1 MTDATYTKGR
11 WSLTDLIPASSGPE
25 MEAVFDDLNAVVAEL
40 ETHRDDLSPE
50 IAADTFAEMVGLVER
65 IAYRASQLLGYS
77 TLWLAE
83 STSDQQALAFR
94 SRVGQ
99 ALAQAQN
106 RTLFFDLW
114 WKALDP
120 AAAERL
126 AAGSGDVRY
135 YLEALRRFAPYT
147 LTEGEERV
155 MNTKDVNGISGIK
168 TLYEMITYA
177 LTFDMEIDG
186 EVKPLTRT
194 ELMVHARSA
203 DPDRRKAAY
212 EAMFDT
218 FTQHKDVLGQM
229 YQFVVGDWVQENVTL
244 RKMDSPMVGRNLAN
258 DMPNEVVDALIEACR
273 ENVSL
278 YRRFFRLKAKW
289 IGMPKLRRVDIYAP
303 LRAAEIKYSF
313 DDGVRFIL
321 DTMTAFS
328 PAMAQLAERVLSE
341 NHLDSEPRVGK
352 DTGAFNY
359 GVVPDRTPWVLVNYN
374 GRADDVSTLGHELG
388 HAVHSMMASDHS
400 ILTCHSSLPLA
411 ETASNF
417 VEILL
422 LSRWLDEVTDDE
434 ARTALMA
441 KYVDDSYASVMRQIY
456 FVIFERDIHEQLV
469 EGSMTADEVAERYM
483 ETLREQFGD
492 ELDLADYF
500 RWEWITI
507 PHIYDRPFYCYAY
520 TFGLLLV
527 LALYQQY
534 RSEGDAFVARY
545 LKILEYGG
553 SKAPMEI
560 LDEAGFN
567 VRTKAFWQGGLDV
580 IADMVNQLEAL
591 AK

>member
-11 WSLTDLIPASSGPE
+11 WSLVDLIAASSGPK
-25 MEAVFDDLNAVVAEL
+25 MDAVFDDLDDAIGAL
-40 ETHRDDLSPE
+40 EARRDDLSPTMSTE
-50 IAADTFAEMVGLVER
+50 AFTELLRLVER
-65 IAYRASQLLGYS
+65 VAYRANQLLGYS

-83 STSDQQALAFR
+83 STSDQKALAFR

-99 ALAQAQN
+99 SLAQAQN
-106 RTLFFDLW
+106 RALFFDLW
-114 WKALDP
+114 WKALDA

-126 AAGSGDVRY
+126 AAAAGDIRY

-147 LTEGEERV
+147 LKEGEEQV
-155 MNTKDVNGISGIK
+155 LNTKDVNGISGIK

-203 DPDRRKAAY
+203 DSERRKAAY
-212 EAMFDT
+212 DALFST
-218 FTQHKDVLGQM
+218 FTQHKDILGQM
-229 YQFVVGDWVQENVTL
+229 YQYVVGDWVQENVTL
-244 RKMDSPMVGRNLAN
+244 RKMASPMVGRNLAN
-258 DMPNEVVDALIEACR
+258 DIPEEVVNVLIETCR

-278 YRRFFRLKAKW
+278 YKRFFRLKAKW
-289 IGMPKLRRVDIYAP
+289 LGVPKLRRVDVYAP
-303 LRAAEIKYSF
+303 LRTAEIEYPF
-313 DDGVRFIL
+313 ADGVRFIL
-321 DTMTAFS
+321 ETMGSFS
-328 PAMAQLAERVLSE
+328 PTLADLAERVLSE

-400 ILTCHSSLPLA
+400 VLTCHSSLPLA

-422 LSRWLDEVTDDE
+422 LSRWLDEVEDDD
-434 ARTALMA
+434 ARRALMS
-441 KYVDDSYASVMRQIY
+441 KYVDDSYGSVLRQIY
-456 FVIFERDIHEQLV
+456 FVIFERDIHERLLA
-469 EGSMTADEVAERYM
+469 GSMTADEIAERYM
-483 ETLREQFGD
+483 DTLTEQFDGVMD
-492 ELDLADYF
+492 VEDYF
-500 RWEWITI
+500 RWEWIAI

-534 RSEGDAFVARY
+534 RNEGDAFVPRY

-560 LDEAGFN
+560 LDEAGFD
-567 VRTKAFWQGGLDV
+567 VRTKAFWQGGFDV
-580 IADMVNQLEAL
+580 IADMVDQLEAM
-591 AK
+591 AT

>member
-11 WSLTDLIPASSGPE
+11 WSLVDLIAASSGPK
-25 MEAVFDDLNAVVAEL
+25 MDAVFDDLDDAIGAL
-40 ETHRDDLSPE
+40 EARRDDLSPTMSTE
-50 IAADTFAEMVGLVER
+50 AFTELLRLVER
-65 IAYRASQLLGYS
+65 VAYRANQLLGYS

-83 STSDQQALAFR
+83 STSDQKALAFR

-99 ALAQAQN
+99 SLAQAQN
-106 RTLFFDLW
+106 RALFFDLW
-114 WKALDP
+114 WKALDA

-126 AAGSGDVRY
+126 AAAAGDIRY

-147 LTEGEERV
+147 LKEGEEQV
-155 MNTKDVNGISGIK
+155 LNTKDVNGISGIK

-203 DPDRRKAAY
+203 DSERRKAAY
-212 EAMFDT
+212 DALFST
-218 FTQHKDVLGQM
+218 FTQHKDILGQM
-229 YQFVVGDWVQENVTL
+229 YQYVVGDWVQENVTL
-244 RKMDSPMVGRNLAN
+244 RKMASPMVGRNLAN
-258 DMPNEVVDALIEACR
+258 DIPEEVVNVLIETCR

-278 YRRFFRLKAKW
+278 YKRFFRLKAKW
-289 IGMPKLRRVDIYAP
+289 LGVPKLRRVDVYAP
-303 LRAAEIKYSF
+303 LRTAEIEYPF
-313 DDGVRFIL
+313 ADGVRFIL
-321 DTMTAFS
+321 ETMGSFS
-328 PAMAQLAERVLSE
+328 PTLADLAERVLSE

-400 ILTCHSSLPLA
+400 VLTCHSSLPLA

-422 LSRWLDEVTDDE
+422 LSRWLDEVEDDD
-434 ARTALMA
+434 ARRALMA
-441 KYVDDSYASVMRQIY
+441 KYVDDSYGSVLRQIY
-456 FVIFERDIHEQLV
+456 FVIFERDIHERLLA
-469 EGSMTADEVAERYM
+469 GSMTADEIAERYM
-483 ETLREQFGD
+483 DTLTEQFDGVMD
-492 ELDLADYF
+492 VEDYF
-500 RWEWITI
+500 RWEWIAI

-534 RSEGDAFVARY
+534 RNEGDAFVPRY

-560 LDEAGFN
+560 LDEAGFD
-567 VRTKAFWQGGLDV
+567 VRTKAFWQGGFDV
-580 IADMVNQLEAL
+580 IADMVDQLEAM
-591 AK
+591 AT

>member
-1 MTDATYTKGR
+1 MTDATHTKGR
-11 WSLTDLIPASSGPE
+11 WSLVDLIAASSGPK
-25 MEAVFDDLNAVVAEL
+25 MDAVFDDLDDAIGAL
-40 ETHRDDLSPE
+40 EARRDDLSPTMSTE
-50 IAADTFAEMVGLVER
+50 AFTELLRLVER
-65 IAYRASQLLGYS
+65 VAYRANQLLGYS

-83 STSDQQALAFR
+83 STSDQKALAFR

-99 ALAQAQN
+99 SLAQAQN
-106 RTLFFDLW
+106 RALFFDLW
-114 WKALDP
+114 WKALDA

-126 AAGSGDVRY
+126 AAAAGDIRY

-147 LTEGEERV
+147 LKEGEEQV
-155 MNTKDVNGISGIK
+155 LNTKDVNGISGIK

-203 DPDRRKAAY
+203 DSERRKAAY
-212 EAMFDT
+212 DALFST
-218 FTQHKDVLGQM
+218 FTQHKDILGQM
-229 YQFVVGDWVQENVTL
+229 YQYVVGDWVQENVTL
-244 RKMDSPMVGRNLAN
+244 RKMASPMVGRNLAN
-258 DMPNEVVDALIEACR
+258 DIPEEVVNVLIETCR

-278 YRRFFRLKAKW
+278 YKRFFRLKAKW
-289 IGMPKLRRVDIYAP
+289 LGVPKLRRVDVYAP
-303 LRAAEIKYSF
+303 LRTAEIEYPF
-313 DDGVRFIL
+313 ADGVRFIL
-321 DTMTAFS
+321 ETMGSFS
-328 PAMAQLAERVLSE
+328 PTLADLAERVLSE

-400 ILTCHSSLPLA
+400 VLTCHSSLPLA

-422 LSRWLDEVTDDE
+422 LSRWLDEVEDDD
-434 ARTALMA
+434 ARRALMA
-441 KYVDDSYASVMRQIY
+441 KYVDDSYGSVLRQIY
-456 FVIFERDIHEQLV
+456 FVIFERDIHERLLA
-469 EGSMTADEVAERYM
+469 GSMTADEIAERYM
-483 ETLREQFGD
+483 DTLTEQFDGVMD
-492 ELDLADYF
+492 VEDYF
-500 RWEWITI
+500 RWEWIAI

-534 RSEGDAFVARY
+534 RNEGDAFVPRY

-560 LDEAGFN
+560 LDEAGFD
-567 VRTKAFWQGGLDV
+567 VRTKAFWQGGFDV
-580 IADMVNQLEAL
+580 IADMVDQLEAM
-591 AK
+591 AT